1 MRRDKIVYSLC
12 IGDIQDVAKEKLE
25 RQLNEQELKEVVEK
39 VGDFISWSDGI
50 ENTFYDLHLTSENR
64 VD

>member
-12 IGDIQDVAKEKLE
+12 IGDIQDLAEEKLE
-25 RQLNEQELKEVVEK
+25 RKLNEQELKEVVEK
-39 VGDFISWSDGI
+39 VGDFISWTDAI
-50 ENTFYDLHLTSENR
+50 ENTFNDLHLTSEDK